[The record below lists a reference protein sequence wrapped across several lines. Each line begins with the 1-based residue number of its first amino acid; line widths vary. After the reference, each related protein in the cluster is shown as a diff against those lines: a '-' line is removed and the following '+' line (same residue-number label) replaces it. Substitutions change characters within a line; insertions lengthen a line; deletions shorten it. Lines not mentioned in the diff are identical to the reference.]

1 MATTASP
8 GNPARLPFPGFE
20 ITPSQ
25 RRGRFT
31 FQTTL
36 PRLRGMPTL
45 DAHLYSRHDVSHS
58 RQDEYVLEGGQHGSD
73 TDTGFI
79 A

>member
-25 RRGRFT
+25 RLGRIT
-31 FQTTL
+31 FQMT
-36 PRLRGMPTL
+36 PPQ
-45 DAHLYSRHDVSHS
+45 AQRHANS
-58 RQDEYVLEGGQHGSD
+58 
-73 TDTGFI
+73 
-79 A
+79 